1 MEQGNVTEIVVGA
14 LSFPHSYIYKDMRY
28 TEYNVCKLWDNSEFV
43 LRMQNKGSG
52 C

>member
-28 TEYNVCKLWDNSEFV
+28 AEYNVAYKNI
-43 LRMQNKGSG
+43 GSYG
-52 C
+52 IIQSLF